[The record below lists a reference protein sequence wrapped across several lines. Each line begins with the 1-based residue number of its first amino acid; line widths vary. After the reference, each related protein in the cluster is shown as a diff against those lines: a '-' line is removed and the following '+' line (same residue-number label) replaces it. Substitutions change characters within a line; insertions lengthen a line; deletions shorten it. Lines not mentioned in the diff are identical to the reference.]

1 MRHLATRQIVICALF
16 MPFDAFANAAYF
28 VLRSGGQTYIT
39 FLFDSGFVWAVMVPL
54 GFILSRFTGITILPL
69 YFICQSTNILK
80 AALGSNFLKKGKW
93 IQNLAVNS

>member
-1 MRHLATRQIVICALF
+1 

-54 GFILSRFTGITILPL
+54 GFILSRFTGISILPL
-69 YFICQSTNILK
+69 YFICQSTNMLK

-93 IQNLAVNS
+93 IQNLAVNG

>member
-1 MRHLATRQIVICALF
+1 

-54 GFILSRFTGITILPL
+54 GFVLSRFTGITILPL
-69 YFICQSTNILK
+69 YFVCQCTNVLK
-80 AALGSNFLKKGKW
+80 ALVGFYFLGKGKW
-93 IQNLAVNS
+93 IQNLAVSGE